1 MNNTKIERVYLL
13 KVYDENGRLLPNVLP
28 FRTESGA
35 QSAAAEWVPAGRR
48 FEIVSCE
55 ISE

>member
-1 MNNTKIERVYLL
+1 MKKSKKDVVFLL

-35 QSAAAEWVPAGRR
+35 RAAAAEWLPVGRR
-48 FEIVSCE
+48 FEVVAAEVSD
-55 ISE
+55 